1 MGVKRIIL
9 IGMLFPLL
17 FSCREEYISDGEHRT
32 EMFVIINST
41 SHVVNIEDQPF
52 DRSKASDIYE
62 ISVNDS
68 ILIERTSYMHDAS
81 PFTGIVFIS
90 FDNEDKSICTL
101 EMGTNVKNVSDI
113 RYYKKEK
120 IQEDYFI
127 SRYTIT
133 EEDYEYAKAHPYLPK
148 QESEE

>member
-1 MGVKRIIL
+1 
-9 IGMLFPLL
+9 MLFLHL
-17 FSCREEYISDGEHRT
+17 FSCGEEPISDGECRT

-41 SHVVNIEDQPF
+41 SHV

-101 EMGTNVKNVSDI
+101 EMGANVKNVSDI

-133 EEDYEYAKAHPYLPK
+133 EEDYEYAKAHPYLSR

>member
-17 FSCREEYISDGEHRT
+17 FSCGEEPISDGERRT
-32 EMFVIINST
+32 EMFVIINNSNH
-41 SHVVNIEDQPF
+41 SVKIEDQPF
-52 DRSKASDIYE
+52 DYSKAPAVYE

-101 EMGTNVKNVSDI
+101 EMGANVKNV
-113 RYYKKEK
+113 
-120 IQEDYFI
+120 
-127 SRYTIT
+127 
-133 EEDYEYAKAHPYLPK
+133 
-148 QESEE
+148 